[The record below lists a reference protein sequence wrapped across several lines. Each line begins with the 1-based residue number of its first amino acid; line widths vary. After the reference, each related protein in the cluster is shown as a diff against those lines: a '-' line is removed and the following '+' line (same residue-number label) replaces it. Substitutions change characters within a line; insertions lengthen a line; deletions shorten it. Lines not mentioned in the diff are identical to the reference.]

1 MYAYGCI
8 YVCVYVL
15 PPGIARLDPLH
26 TLPFLRYLL
35 FRPCASRRVAAGQGA
50 DTMLYMPSP
59 LPASHLST
67 SFFLPPPVSP
77 SQAMRESTRR
87 IAAGEDAD
95 AVNESM
101 MEAPTGSNRKARRA
115 SQAKKLKKK

>member
-1 MYAYGCI
+1 
-8 YVCVYVL
+8 
-15 PPGIARLDPLH
+15 
-26 TLPFLRYLL
+26 
-35 FRPCASRRVAAGQGA
+35 
-50 DTMLYMPSP
+50 
-59 LPASHLST
+59 
-67 SFFLPPPVSP
+67 
-77 SQAMRESTRR
+77 MRESTRR